1 MAEMRVVIA
10 LAALWVGGLT
20 ITPAV
25 AEEIVTAAD
34 IFGEHSSGQQL
45 KGWADGKI
53 TLRGKTLRT
62 RNLDE
67 ILAIQFDRKPD
78 SLSGGDSLV
87 LMASGDRYV
96 ISPITVSNDVLTAA
110 WKRNTAQPELK
121 LPLESVAALIFDL
134 PAAMIDRQRLFADF
148 QTLPHGSDILFLAN
162 GDKIMG
168 DFKHMD
174 QAFIELVRGSALLKI
189 DRSQVRAL
197 RLNPDLTNRSK
208 MEGRRILVTLVD
220 GSHVIATNIELHD
233 REMEISFPLGQQIIV
248 QASFVA
254 ACQVYGQNAIP
265 LTDRE
270 PTDVTHESYL
280 STPWPLVRNAN
291 VNYGPLALR
300 GKEYPAGLG
309 MHSRTSVT
317 YHLSGDELEFRAT
330 VGVDDCSNGLGSVRF
345 VVIVDDRRAWTSDEI
360 TGQIAPI
367 EIPPVPLRGA
377 KSLTLFVDFGQM
389 ADVSDY
395 ANWCD
400 ATLIIDPKHTPQ
412 QFK

>member
-1 MAEMRVVIA
+1 
-10 LAALWVGGLT
+10 
-20 ITPAV
+20 
-25 AEEIVTAAD
+25 
-34 IFGEHSSGQQL
+34 
-45 KGWADGKI
+45 
-53 TLRGKTLRT
+53 
-62 RNLDE
+62 
-67 ILAIQFDRKPD
+67 
-78 SLSGGDSLV
+78 
-87 LMASGDRYV
+87 
-96 ISPITVSNDVLTAA
+96 
-110 WKRNTAQPELK
+110 
-121 LPLESVAALIFDL
+121 
-134 PAAMIDRQRLFADF
+134 MIDRQRLFADF

-197 RLNPDLTNRSK
+197 RLNPDLTNRFK